1 MINPF
6 RAQPRPA
13 NPPGERDE
21 PTLRD
26 LSALA
31 AASGGG
37 DHGAF
42 EQIHRRVGAGLRR
55 LLLKR
60 SGGREDLVDDLCQK
74 TWASVWKALSEGKY
88 DPERA
93 AITTF
98 VYAVANNAWMT
109 HLRGFARDQ
118 GYVDGAPAMLD
129 SAHAEH
135 AADTSGGLPDQ
146 VWAEAETVECVR
158 ACLREGGPGGLTDL
172 ERAVVRAI
180 SAGESDRGLARRL
193 GISSSTVNVRKHA
206 GYEKIKAYLASR
218 GIGADERAGELADE
232 GESGRVGVRMESG
245 VNDGRPGDAVP
256 PLPAKLALM
265 GVNGRL
271 P

>member
-1 MINPF
+1 MS
-6 RAQPRPA
+6 
-13 NPPGERDE
+13 EREE

-26 LSALA
+26 LSARALA
-31 AASGGG
+31 G
-37 DHGAF
+37 DHEAF

-55 LLLKR
+55 LLLRR

-74 TWASVWKALSEGKY
+74 TWGSVWKALSEKKY

-118 GYVDGAPAMLD
+118 GYVEGAPAMLD

-135 AADTSGGLPDQ
+135 AASTSEGLPDE

-158 ACLREGGPGGLTDL
+158 ACLREDGPGGLTDL

-180 SAGESDRGLARRL
+180 AAGESDRGLARRL
-193 GISSSTVNVRKHA
+193 GVSSSTVNVRKHA

-218 GIGADERAGELADE
+218 GIGVEDGAVRVKESEAPGAGPDGPMPARLAV
-232 GESGRVGVRMESG
+232 VGI
-245 VNDGRPGDAVP
+245 A
-256 PLPAKLALM
+256 
-265 GVNGRL
+265 GRL